1 MITQKKYAVHLY
13 EVFRCKHYVF
23 AESPEAAIEHAVATL
38 LPKDAADVEYAE
50 ETVAVLVDR
59 LYPPGHPE
67 SESRWTDSETGEVIE
82 EVGVWEPRICSRI
95 HCKPTPEDRDSSAD
109 WRKIK

>member
-1 MITQKKYAVHLY
+1 MITKKKYAVHLY

-23 AESPEAAIEHAVATL
+23 AESPELAIEHAVDTL
-38 LPKDAADVEYAE
+38 LPKDSIESEYAE
-50 ETVAVLVDR
+50 ETVGVLVDR
-59 LYPPGHPE
+59 LYEPGHPE
-67 SESRWTDSETGEVIE
+67 SESRWTDVDTGEVIE

-95 HCKPTPEDRDSSAD
+95 HCKPTREELDSSED